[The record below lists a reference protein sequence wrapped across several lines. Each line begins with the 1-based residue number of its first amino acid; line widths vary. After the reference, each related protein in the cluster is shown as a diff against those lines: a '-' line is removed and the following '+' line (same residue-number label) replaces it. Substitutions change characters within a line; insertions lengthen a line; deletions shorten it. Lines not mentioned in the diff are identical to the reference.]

1 MKLEDWKKENPG
13 KSLNE
18 YYAYARKNGI
28 TADSSSRK
36 SNRSTTSSIPNASR
50 VTNNTS
56 QSWVK
61 YAFVCVVLFGL
72 IVTNPAEAEHY
83 DHAVSQVS
91 TQLKQE
97 VGDWGILEGL
107 KNIGSDYLTKATVTV
122 GNRRNFL
129 LFSIQDVNLA
139 GEKVGTSIG
148 VAKNTFTVQ
157 LN

>member
-1 MKLEDWKKENPG
+1 MKLEDWKKDNPG

-18 YYAYARKNGI
+18 YYAYARKNGVSV
-28 TADSSSRK
+28 DSSSKK
-36 SNRSTTSSIPNASR
+36 SFRNTIPTETVITSNS
-50 VTNNTS
+50 S

-148 VAKNTFTVQ
+148 VAKNTFIVQ